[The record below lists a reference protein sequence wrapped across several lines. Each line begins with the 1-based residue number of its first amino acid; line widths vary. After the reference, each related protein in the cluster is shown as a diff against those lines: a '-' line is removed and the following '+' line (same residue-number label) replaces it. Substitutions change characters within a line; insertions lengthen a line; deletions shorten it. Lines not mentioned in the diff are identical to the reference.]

1 MQCQNKA
8 DHSQRKVVRDWGD
21 KLMYFF
27 QDVNASLEQ
36 VVFTDWYFCA
46 ETLFNNFAIF
56 FFLYE
61 TGAQFEFQTK
71 Y

>member
-1 MQCQNKA
+1 M
-8 DHSQRKVVRDWGD
+8 RGWGD
-21 KLMYFF
+21 KLIYVF
-27 QDVNASLEQ
+27 QDVNASLE
-36 VVFTDWYFCA
+36 YFSWLFFFVQKLNPI
-46 ETLFNNFAIF
+46 TLQF